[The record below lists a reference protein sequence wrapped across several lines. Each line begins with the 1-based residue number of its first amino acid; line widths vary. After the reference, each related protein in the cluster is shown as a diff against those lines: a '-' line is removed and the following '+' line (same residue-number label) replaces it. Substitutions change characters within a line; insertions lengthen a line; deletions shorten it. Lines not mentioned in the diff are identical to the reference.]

1 MDLFNYTYNLV
12 RQIPH
17 GRVSTYG
24 AVAKAL
30 GDSIAARAV
39 GRMMNQ
45 NPDPDNM
52 PCFKIVYSDGK
63 LGGFDLGIDDK
74 IRRLNE
80 DNVKV
85 SDGSIVNFKDVFFDE
100 FKTEYPLR
108 TLLNEQLKL
117 RKQIK
122 LEDQFEEIVTV
133 AGVDVAYP
141 ENEFEECC
149 GACVVFD
156 YKTKEIIEEKT
167 VFKKINFPYISTYL
181 SFREYPIIENVVKN
195 LKNTPSILM
204 VDGNGIL
211 HPRGIGIASYAGV
224 LLDIPS
230 IGIAKK
236 LLKGNVDGTDI
247 ILDGK
252 KVGYAFRASN
262 KIKKPIYVSP
272 GNNISFETTL
282 KVVKHFSKFKI
293 PEPVRQAHI
302 VATSNIK

>member
-1 MDLFNYTYNLV
+1 MDLFNYTYDLV
-12 RQIPH
+12 RQIPA

-30 GDSIAARAV
+30 GDIIASRAV

-63 LGGFDLGIDDK
+63 LGGFGLGIDDK

-85 SDGSIVNFKDVFFDE
+85 SDGSIVNFKDVFFDD
-100 FKTEYPLR
+100 FKTDYPLK
-108 TLLNEQLKL
+108 TLINEQLKL
-117 RKQIK
+117 RKQIN
-122 LEDQFEEIVTV
+122 LQDRFGEIETV

-167 VFKKINFPYISTYL
+167 VFKKTNFPYISTYL
-181 SFREYPIIENVVKN
+181 SFREYSIIENVVKN

-204 VDGNGIL
+204 FDGNGIL

-236 LLKGNVDGTDI
+236 LLKGKINGNDV

-272 GNNISFETTL
+272 GNNISFKTTL

-293 PEPVRQAHI
+293 PEPIRQAHI
-302 VATSNIK
+302 IATSNFK